1 MSEAPSILIVD
12 DSPDKLVALESILR
26 DVPTTIVTAR
36 SGREALRQLLHADF
50 AVILLDVRMPGM
62 DGFETAALI
71 RERPR
76 SAQTPIIFITAF
88 GDETHVARGYSLR
101 AVDYI
106 LTPVVPDVLRTKV
119 SVFVDLFRAA
129 AQVHRQAE
137 SLRLRAAQLHR
148 LTAASLAIH
157 AAPTV
162 DTMLE
167 AVARSA
173 RDLFDAAC
181 AVATARFD
189 ERRTLRV
196 VSAAPGF
203 DDPESDLAS
212 TLVVARGVRP
222 HRNTRGSRE
231 VLVAP
236 LVTREGRNI
245 GAIDVTRP
253 GPAPFSDE
261 DEDLLVQL
269 ARMIAIAIE
278 NVLFA
283 EAREANRLKD
293 EFIATVSHELR
304 TPLNALRSWAW
315 ILRGGA
321 VSPEKM
327 ARAAEAIERN
337 VVAQARI
344 VDDLL
349 DVSRIVTGKLRLNSR
364 VVVLGPIIENAIEA
378 FAGAAAAKGIAVR
391 SFVDPAAG
399 AVLGDPERLQQ
410 VVWNLLSNAMKFT
423 PQGGRVD
430 VFLDR
435 VGADVRVRVV
445 DSGQGIA
452 PDFLPHVFE
461 RFRQADASST
471 RRTGGL
477 GLGLAI
483 VRHLVELHGGRV
495 DVASPGEGLGA
506 TFCFTLPAAPAA
518 ENATETIAL
527 LASAEP
533 IDVKAPRDLAGL
545 RVLIV
550 EDEPD
555 TRDALMLVMSEAG
568 AQVTGAADA
577 EEALRELTV
586 ARPDVLVCDIGL
598 PSEDGYALLGRVRAL
613 EHAGPPIPAI
623 ALTAYAQESDRV
635 RALEAGFLSHLAK
648 PVEPTRLVGA
658 LAEAASVARHAA
670 GPFASDLLA
679 DTLVPQPRREAGL

>member
-26 DVPTTIVTAR
+26 DLPTTIVTAR

-181 AVATARFD
+181 AVAAARVD
-189 ERRTLRV
+189 DRRTLRI

-203 DDPESDLAS
+203 VNDPENDVAS

-222 HRNTRGSRE
+222 HRSTRGSRE

-278 NVLFA
+278 NVLFG

-304 TPLNALRSWAW
+304 TPLNTLRSWAW
-315 ILRGGA
+315 ILRGGV

-364 VVVLGPIIENAIEA
+364 VVVLGPII
-378 FAGAAAAKGIAVR
+378 
-391 SFVDPAAG
+391 
-399 AVLGDPERLQQ
+399 
-410 VVWNLLSNAMKFT
+410 
-423 PQGGRVD
+423 
-430 VFLDR
+430 
-435 VGADVRVRVV
+435 
-445 DSGQGIA
+445 
-452 PDFLPHVFE
+452 
-461 RFRQADASST
+461 
-471 RRTGGL
+471 
-477 GLGLAI
+477 
-483 VRHLVELHGGRV
+483 
-495 DVASPGEGLGA
+495 
-506 TFCFTLPAAPAA
+506 
-518 ENATETIAL
+518 
-527 LASAEP
+527 
-533 IDVKAPRDLAGL
+533 
-545 RVLIV
+545 
-550 EDEPD
+550 
-555 TRDALMLVMSEAG
+555 
-568 AQVTGAADA
+568 
-577 EEALRELTV
+577 
-586 ARPDVLVCDIGL
+586 
-598 PSEDGYALLGRVRAL
+598 
-613 EHAGPPIPAI
+613 
-623 ALTAYAQESDRV
+623 
-635 RALEAGFLSHLAK
+635 
-648 PVEPTRLVGA
+648 
-658 LAEAASVARHAA
+658 
-670 GPFASDLLA
+670 
-679 DTLVPQPRREAGL
+679 